1 MTENAALPIQGM
13 TCAACAQRLER
24 VVKKLPGTSGVTV
37 NFATEKLTLVYD
49 DKQLSLAE
57 IRAAVAKAGFKALE
71 ETPAAAVRDR
81 HAEMKEAEIRALR
94 RRFAVA
100 VAFCLPLLYLAMGPM
115 LGLPVPGF
123 LHPDV
128 RPLAFAITQLIL
140 TLPILWVGRRF
151 YTVGFRLLRDFAPN
165 MDSLIAVGTS
175 AAFLYSLYS
184 TWRIAQGD
192 PHAVHA
198 LYFESAGVII
208 ALILLGK
215 TLEATAKGKTS
226 AAIKKLLALAPK
238 TATVLRDGRE
248 LEIPAGEVVVGDEVM
263 VRPGGKIPVD
273 GTVVWG
279 ESAVD
284 EAIVT
289 GESMPVD
296 KEPGSKVVG
305 ASINK
310 NGVIRFRAEKVGAD
324 TMLAQIVK
332 LVEDAQSAKAPIE
345 RLADVVAGYFVP
357 AVIGIALLAGGAW
370 WIGKGDFAFAL
381 SIFISVLIIACPC
394 ALGLATPTAIMVGT
408 GRGAEQ
414 GILYKS
420 GDALERASGLQT
432 VILDKTGTVTEG
444 KPQLTDAV
452 PAGGVSEERLLALA
466 AGAEKGS
473 EHPLGGAI
481 VAAAVAKGITPAAI
495 DRYQAL
501 PGRGIEAEGR
511 EGTVRVGN
519 RRLLAQQPLGE
530 EVLQDISRRAEALE
544 AEGKTVMFATLDGN
558 YVGCLAVADVMKK
571 SSREA
576 VSALRGLGLEVAM
589 LTGDNRL
596 TAAAVAKQAGI
607 DRVLAEVLPRDK
619 AAEVKRLQDSGKRVG
634 MVGDGLNDAPA
645 LAAAEVGLAI
655 GAGADVA
662 VESAD
667 VVLMHNDLRDVATA
681 VELSRAT
688 LRNIK
693 ENLFWAFLYNTLG
706 IPVAAGVLHLFGGP
720 LLNPMLAA
728 AAMSLSSVSV
738 LGNALRLRG
747 WKPGRAKRDGRR
759 QN

>member
-1 MTENAALPIQGM
+1 MTNDTKLQIQGM

-37 NFATEKLTLVYD
+37 NFATEKLSLAYD
-49 DKQLSLAE
+49 DRQVGLAD
-57 IRAAVAKAGFKALE
+57 IRAAVAKAGFQALE
-71 ETPAAAVRDR
+71 EAPAGKLRDL
-81 HAEMKEAEIRALR
+81 HAEAKEAEIRALR
-94 RRFAVA
+94 RRLAVA
-100 VAFCLPLLYLAMGPM
+100 VAFCLPLLYLAMGSM
-115 LGLPVPGF
+115 LRLPLPGF
-123 LHPDV
+123 LRPDAHPF
-128 RPLAFAITQLIL
+128 AFAVAQLVL
-140 TLPILWVGRRF
+140 ALPILWVGRRF
-151 YTVGFRLLRDFAPN
+151 YTVGFRLLRGFAPN

-184 TWRIAQGD
+184 TWRIGRGD
-192 PHAVHA
+192 LHAVHA

-248 LEIPAGEVVVGDEVM
+248 VEIPADAVAVGDEVI
-263 VRPGGKIPVD
+263 VKPGGKIPVD

-279 ESAVD
+279 QSAVD
-284 EAIVT
+284 ESIVT

-296 KEPGSKVVG
+296 KEPGAKVVG
-305 ASINK
+305 ASLNK

-324 TMLAQIVK
+324 TMLAQIIK

-357 AVIGIALLAGGAW
+357 AVIGIALLAGLAW

-420 GDALERASGLQT
+420 GDALERASGLRA
-432 VILDKTGTVTEG
+432 VILDKTGTITEG

-452 PAGGVSEERLLALA
+452 PAGGITEERLLILA

-473 EHPLGGAI
+473 EHPLGLAI
-481 VAAAVAKGITPAAI
+481 VAGAAAKGVAPAAME
-495 DRYQAL
+495 RYLAL
-501 PGRGIEAEGR
+501 PGRGIEAEGK

-519 RRLLAQQPLGE
+519 RRFLAEQGLGE
-530 EVLQDISRRAEALE
+530 AERREISRQAEALE
-544 AEGKTVMFATLDGN
+544 ADGKTVMFATLDGKFAG
-558 YVGCLAVADVMKK
+558 YLAVADVMKK
-571 SSREA
+571 TSREA
-576 VSALRGLGLEVAM
+576 VSAMRGLGLEVAM
-589 LTGDNRL
+589 LTGDNRR
-596 TAAAVAKQAGI
+596 TAAAIAKQAGI
-607 DRVLAEVLPRDK
+607 DRVLPEVLPQDK
-619 AAEVKRLQDSGKRVG
+619 AAEVKRLQGEGKQVG

-645 LAAAEVGLAI
+645 LAAADVGLAI

-667 VVLMHNDLRDVATA
+667 VVLMHNDLQDVATA

-688 LRNIK
+688 LQNIK

-706 IPVAAGVLHLFGGP
+706 IPVAAGVLYLFGGP

-747 WKPGRAKRDGRR
+747 WKPRAARR
-759 QN
+759 RV